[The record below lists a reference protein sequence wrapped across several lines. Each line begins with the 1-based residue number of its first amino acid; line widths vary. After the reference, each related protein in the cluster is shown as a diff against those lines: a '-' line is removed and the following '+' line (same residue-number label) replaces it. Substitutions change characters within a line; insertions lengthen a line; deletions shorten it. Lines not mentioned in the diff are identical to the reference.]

1 MTHDEVIE
9 ILETERK
16 NCEAIAEAK
25 GGIVSEVHWRMADSM
40 RIAVNVIERHQ
51 VKSALAEAERVTAEY
66 QELIAAIESREV
78 ADGSVGY

>member
-1 MTHDEVIE
+1 MTHDEVIA
-9 ILETERK
+9 ILQEEQK

-40 RIAVNVIERHQ
+40 RIAINVIERHQ

-66 QELIAAIESREV
+66 ESLIAAIEKQEV
-78 ADGSVGY
+78 LDETA

>member
-25 GGIVSEVHWRMADSM
+25 SGIVSEVHWRMADSM
-40 RIAVNVIERHQ
+40 RIAINVIERHQ
-51 VKSALAEAERVTAEY
+51 VKSALAEAAKVTAEY
-66 QELIAAIESREV
+66 VDLIAAMEKREV
-78 ADGSVGY
+78 ADEPA

>member
-40 RIAVNVIERHQ
+40 RIAINVVERHQ
-51 VKSALAEAERVTAEY
+51 VKTALAEAARVTAEY
-66 QELIAAIESREV
+66 EELIAAIEKREV
-78 ADGSVGY
+78 PNGSVGY